1 VAVVRLG
8 LLFGGLV
15 IVADLFFMLLM
26 ERSLNGDDAS
36 SLLQIDLFLNLV
48 LFSILGVL
56 VVRQARVMF
65 AGAIAGLLAGLLDAV
80 VISAALLMV
89 PPMPSLDALEFQ
101 FAQNVVMGTLFAGL
115 SGVVFA
121 LAQRW
126 SSGQRRR

>member
-1 VAVVRLG
+1 MAVVRLG